1 MENDNTAKSGFPSIL
16 DLKQHMNNVIE
27 ALLALSPSRNYLSQF
42 LSFLP
47 DDYAAMYDSFP
58 EFLADRA
65 FRENL
70 KSVLGLSYSSAID
83 VLSPSLGEK
92 LLKVIAMVLEILSD
106 ENNLEELAEFLKE
119 VRDNNPVPN
128 PLKEWGIMKLKAA
141 VEDPAWGNPAREV
154 LYVLA
159 GRSQPPSFHSNG
171 SAQKLSMPESGSQ
184 LRLSPAEIAKRV
196 SCPTEEL
203 LKVLNWLADHLK
215 VLQRVTAN
223 VPGVALESTS
233 EKYGLSD
240 SILSEWLDEL

>member
-1 MENDNTAKSGFPSIL
+1 MATENTPVPEARSVL
-16 DLKQHMNNVIE
+16 ELKHHVNNVIE

-65 FRENL
+65 FRETL
-70 KSVLGLSYSSAID
+70 KSLLGLSYSSAID

-92 LLKVIAMVLEILSD
+92 LLKVIAMVLEILGD
-106 ENNLEELAEFLKE
+106 ENNLEELADFLKE

-128 PLKEWGIMKLKAA
+128 PLQEWGMMKLKAA

-154 LYVLA
+154 LNVLA
-159 GRSQPPSFHSNG
+159 GRSQPASFHSTG
-171 SAQKLSMPESGSQ
+171 SAQELSMPESGSQ
-184 LRLSPAEIAKRV
+184 LCLSPAEITKRV
-196 SCPTEEL
+196 SCPPEEL

-223 VPGVALESTS
+223 VPGIALESTS
-233 EKYGLSD
+233 EKYTLSD
-240 SILSEWLDEL
+240 SILPEWLDEL